1 MENVLQSFRSLWRE
15 QKSDDKKPDYL
26 QKIYEKN
33 PATGNYVIQVAL
45 DKYTDVFNDWDNSP
59 FKKRDM
65 DPDLAEFLENCFD
78 EIPQENGVDIC
89 FYLPKEIKDP
99 KREEVLISGIKTYY
113 SFYVHEAMK
122 SAKEKY
128 RSMIE
133 YIFASIFLLAVSV
146 FLNSNFGNNI
156 MMGIVQQ
163 GFNVGGWVF
172 LWEAFSMFFFRRRK
186 VVYEINK
193 YQRFLKSM
201 IFFKYDIE
209 NAE

>member
-1 MENVLQSFRSLWRE
+1 MENVLRNFRIRFKDKNL
-15 QKSDDKKPDYL
+15 DDKKPDYL

-33 PATGNYVIQVAL
+33 SATGNYVIQVAL
-45 DKYTDVFNDWDNSP
+45 DKYTDIFNDWDNSP

-78 EIPQENGVDIC
+78 EIPKEDGLDIC
-89 FYLPKEIKDP
+89 FYLSKEIQDV

-113 SFYVHEAMK
+113 SFYLHEAMK

-133 YIFASIFLLAVSV
+133 YMAASFSLLAVSV
-146 FLNSNFGNNI
+146 FLNINFGKDI
-156 MMGIVQQ
+156 MMGTIQQ
-163 GFNVGGWVF
+163 CFNVGGWMF
-172 LWEAFSMFFFRRRK
+172 LWEAFSMFFFRRRT
-186 VVYEINK
+186 VLSEISK

-201 IFFKYDIE
+201 IFFKYHTD
-209 NAE
+209 NVD